1 MSKWEESSQDEI
13 IHYGVK
19 GMKWGVR
26 KARTGNLNQ
35 HATKLERAAAG
46 PGSKR
51 ATTYA
56 ALHTPLSSIRKQG
69 LRKAAAS
76 EAKKSRAEIDRLAKG
91 KATAG
96 DVLRAYG
103 SVTIAQ
109 LIGSARTK
117 SDFVPS
123 KG

>member
-1 MSKWEESSQDEI
+1 MTQQSNPPRGDLA
-13 IHYGVK
+13 HYGVK

-26 KARTGNLNQ
+26 KARTGNLDR

-56 ALHTPLSSIRKQG
+56 ALHTPLKSIAKQG
-69 LRKAAAS
+69 LRKAAGA
-76 EAKKSRAEIDRLAKG
+76 EAAKARAEIDRLANGRAK
-91 KATAG
+91 AG
-96 DVLRAYG
+96 DILRAYG
-103 SVTIAQ
+103 TVNLGQVVASM
-109 LIGSARTK
+109 RTK
-117 SDFVPS
+117 TDFVQN